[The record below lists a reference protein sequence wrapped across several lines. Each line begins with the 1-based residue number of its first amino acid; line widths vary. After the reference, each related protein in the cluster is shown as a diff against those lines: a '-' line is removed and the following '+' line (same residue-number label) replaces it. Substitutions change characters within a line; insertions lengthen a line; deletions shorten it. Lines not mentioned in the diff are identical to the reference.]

1 MNKNSL
7 QRKICYQGGR
17 KMENRIETVQEA
29 ISDTSYKN
37 ALVSLLYHLADD
49 NFIMGYRGSE
59 WLGLA
64 PHLEADVAFCSIAQ
78 DQMGH
83 AALFYRLLED
93 LGEGKA
99 DDLSHLRDSEAFQ
112 NAVLVERP
120 NGTGDFIVNPQ
131 YDWAYAVVRQ
141 YFFDLFELIRIS
153 SLGQSSYVPLAQA
166 ATKVAREKYY
176 HRLHG
181 ETWFNQLATTTD
193 TARKKLVEAIDKVWE
208 DIGGLFQLGEHA
220 QELHQFGLIESEDLL
235 RQRFI
240 DQAKKA
246 FIEANIAWPGDPT
259 APKLNGRIGEHSE
272 DLSTAL
278 AIISEVY
285 RQNPAAN
292 W

>member
-1 MNKNSL
+1 
-7 QRKICYQGGR
+7 
-17 KMENRIETVQEA
+17 MENKIETVQEA
-29 ISDTSYKN
+29 ISNISYKN

-83 AALFYRLLED
+83 ATLFYSLLED

-99 DDLSHLRDSEAFQ
+99 DDLAHLRDSSGFQ
-112 NAVLVERP
+112 NAVLIERP
-120 NGTGDFIVNPQ
+120 NGTGDYIVNPQ

-141 YFFDLFELIRIS
+141 YFYDLFELIRIS
-153 SLGQSSYVPLAQA
+153 SLKQSSYVPLAHA
-166 ATKVAREKYY
+166 AAKVAREKYY
-176 HRLHG
+176 HKLHG
-181 ETWFNQLATTTD
+181 ETWFKQMAASTD
-193 TARKKLVEAIDKVWE
+193 TAKAKLTNAINKVWE
-208 DIGGLFQLGEHA
+208 DIGGLFQLGHYA
-220 QELHQFGLIESEDLL
+220 QELPQLGLIESEELL

-240 DQAKKA
+240 DEAKKA
-246 FIEANIAWPGDPT
+246 FAEVNIAWPGEPR
-259 APKLNGRIGEHSE
+259 APKLNGRNGEHSE
-272 DLSTAL
+272 ELATAL
-278 AIISEVY
+278 ANISEVY

>member
-1 MNKNSL
+1 
-7 QRKICYQGGR
+7 
-17 KMENRIETVQEA
+17 MENKIETVKEA
-29 ISDTSYKN
+29 ISNTSYKD
-37 ALVSLLYHLADD
+37 ALVSLLYQLADD

-83 AALFYRLLED
+83 ATLFYSLLED
-93 LGEGKA
+93 LGEGTA
-99 DDLSHLRDSEAFQ
+99 DDLAHLRDSNAFY
-112 NAVLVERP
+112 NAVLIERP
-120 NGTGDFIVNPQ
+120 NGAGDYIVNPQ

-153 SLGQSSYVPLAQA
+153 SLKQSSYVPLSHA
-166 ATKVAREKYY
+166 AAKVAREKYY
-176 HRLHG
+176 HKLHG
-181 ETWFNQLATTTD
+181 ETWFKQLAGSTD
-193 TARKKLVEAIDKVWE
+193 TARGKLVNAIEKVWE
-208 DIGGLFQLGEHA
+208 DIGGLYQLGEHA
-220 QELHQFGLIESEDLL
+220 QGLPQFGLIESEDLL

-240 DQAKKA
+240 DEAKKA
-246 FIEANIAWPGDPT
+246 FSEANVAWPGDPG
-259 APKLNGRIGEHSE
+259 APKLNGRNGEHSE

-278 AIISEVY
+278 ANISEVY